1 MKHLIQQII
10 LLIFYLVFIDFA
22 QASYCYSDTNFS
34 HYNLLVEEDGIYLQK
49 TDKDRNK
56 ISYVSQSKV
65 RLKDITD
72 KSVCHTDSPYY
83 DLLVEK
89 DGIYLQE
96 TVKAK
101 NKISYISQ
109 SKVRLT
115 DITDKSARIISDD
128 GNKILVLFNA
138 KYYFIPKPLYR
149 RDISKYEITP
159 LFNENEVSKI
169 VSNKFFLISNHWYY
183 VSYTFKGESDKH
195 KIPELKGNLEII
207 AYHNGSL
214 AIFYHMHFSEDIED
228 RFLLKSV
235 DKVLL
240 KDDNAVY
247 IYDISKNKL
256 KKIPHLT
263 PSQTHFVESN
273 YISYLYD
280 DDTFYLIDKDYKY
293 TDITEEFNL
302 QGKYNG
308 FTKAEMHTNWS
319 VDSMDTKDGLIWINI
334 KAYFTPI
341 KATYLNAYKDLYVYH
356 DKVFDDN
363 LWALQ
368 DEANPSDPSYRD
380 RSIDISNVQNPGEL
394 HQISS
399 SGFFLSPSDFVKN
412 PRELHRPL
420 FSVFFDNQQQYSLK
434 EDPLRLEKIAP
445 HDYSRLTT
453 TDYIKIKEKQIFI
466 NERQLDTDKFQDIP
480 IFLGSIVDIIHDCDT
495 NGPLAEIDYFYFFT
509 DGKKVYAY
517 INPEKNQKP
526 KVLDNVSPQ
535 NLKINDYDTLKKLLN
550 ISDGVNLH

>member
-10 LLIFYLVFIDFA
+10 LLIFYLVFIDFV
-22 QASYCYSDTNFS
+22 QASQT
-34 HYNLLVEEDGIYLQK
+34 
-49 TDKDRNK
+49 
-56 ISYVSQSKV
+56 
-65 RLKDITD
+65 
-72 KSVCHTDSPYY
+72 SVCHTDSPYY

-207 AYHNGSL
+207 ADSYKYLN
-214 AIFYHMHFSEDIED
+214 DN
-228 RFLLKSV
+228 V
-235 DKVLL
+235 VLL
-240 KDDNAVY
+240 KDNNAVY
-247 IYDISKNKL
+247 VYDISKNKL
-256 KKIPHLT
+256 EKIPHLT
-263 PSQTHFVESN
+263 PSQTHFFQTHHSHPKI
-273 YISYLYD
+273 YYLYD

-319 VDSMDTKDGLIWINI
+319 GDSMDTKDGLIWIKIFNSF
-334 KAYFTPI
+334 KPV

-363 LWALQ
+363 DYLNWFIRH
-368 DEANPSDPSYRD
+368 EADPSYPSYRD
-380 RSIDISNVQNPGEL
+380 RSIDISNVKNPGEL
-394 HQISS
+394 HKISS
-399 SGFFLSPSDFVKN
+399 S
-412 PRELHRPL
+412 EY
-420 FSVFFDNQQQYSLK
+420 FDNQQYYSL
-434 EDPLRLEKIAP
+434 EENSRRLEKKEPSA
-445 HDYSRLTT
+445 YLKLLTT
-453 TDYIKIKEKQIFI
+453 KDDIEIREKRIFI
-466 NERQLDTDKFQDIP
+466 DGQQLNTDKFQDAP
-480 IFLGSIVDIIHDCDT
+480 IFLGSIVDIISPCV
-495 NGPLAEIDYFYFFT
+495 EIILPACGYEYRSKQDYYYFFT
-509 DGKKVYAY
+509 DGKKVYTY
-517 INPEKNQKP
+517 INPGENQKP
-526 KVLDNVSPQ
+526 KVLDNVSPR
-535 NLKINDYDTLKKLLN
+535 NLKVNDFDTLKKLLN
-550 ISDGVNLH
+550 ILVPTAKKNG

>member
-1 MKHLIQQII
+1 MKHLIQRII
-10 LLIFYLVFIDFA
+10 LLTFYLVFIDFV
-22 QASYCYSDTNFS
+22 QASQES
-34 HYNLLVEEDGIYLQK
+34 I
-49 TDKDRNK
+49 
-56 ISYVSQSKV
+56 
-65 RLKDITD
+65 
-72 KSVCHTDSPYY
+72 CHTDSPYY

-169 VSNKFFLISNHWYY
+169 VSNKFFLISDHWYY

-207 AYHNGSL
+207 ADSYKYLN
-214 AIFYHMHFSEDIED
+214 DN
-228 RFLLKSV
+228 V
-235 DKVLL
+235 VLL
-240 KDDNAVY
+240 KDNNAVY
-247 IYDISKNKL
+247 VYDISKNKL
-256 KKIPHLT
+256 EKIPHLT
-263 PSQTHFVESN
+263 PSQTHFFQTHHSHPKI
-273 YISYLYD
+273 YYLYD

-319 VDSMDTKDGLIWINI
+319 GDSMDTKDGLIWIKIFNSF
-334 KAYFTPI
+334 KPV

-356 DKVFDDN
+356 DKVFNYNDYLN
-363 LWALQ
+363 WFAHH
-368 DEANPSDPSYRD
+368 EADPSDPSYRD
-380 RSIDISNVQNPGEL
+380 GSIDISNVKNPGEL
-394 HQISS
+394 HAISS
-399 SGFFLSPSDFVKN
+399 G
-412 PRELHRPL
+412 
-420 FSVFFDNQQQYSLK
+420 SVFFDNQQYYSL
-434 EDPLRLEKIAP
+434 EENSRRLEKKESSA
-445 HDYSRLTT
+445 YLKLLTT
-453 TDYIKIKEKQIFI
+453 KDDIEIRKKRIFI
-466 NERQLDTDKFQDIP
+466 DGQQLNTDIFQDAP
-480 IFLGSIVDIIHDCDT
+480 IFLGSIVDIISPCV
-495 NGPLAEIDYFYFFT
+495 EIILPACGYEYRSKQDYYYFFT
-509 DGKKVYAY
+509 DGKKVYTY
-517 INPEKNQKP
+517 INPGEDQKP
-526 KVLDNVSPQ
+526 KVLDNVSPR
-535 NLKINDYDTLKKLLN
+535 NLKVNDYDTLKKLLN
-550 ISDGVNLH
+550 ILVPTAKKNG